1 MNTNKTIEA
10 LLLEWNCLASFESLP
25 KINAEWKVC
34 SKKNLNESTHLP
46 NRQTLNLFHSLGT
59 TRPQKAK
66 RSNELMEKLV
76 FFCER
81 HVYLWITHTETT
93 LERSSNVSSHVLM
106 TCKRNYVHNLK
117 QNSLWA
123 SVPLF
128 ICWRNIDTQNNLT
141 TTMTWVLKSNE
152 NEKRNK
158 AKKHMRFPFA
168 KTKMLISIM
177 QTSMQAHQK
186 ENLQGFQWII
196 LSEDREWI
204 IWMLWERMLN
214 CWLPGETRDGR
225 IIHND
230 TKSPLKHIKTKG
242 VLYGFAFL
250 GDIAHC
256 EREWNKNHK

>member
-25 KINAEWKVC
+25 QINAERKVC

-59 TRPQKAK
+59 TRLQKAK
-66 RSNELMEKLV
+66 RSNGLMEKLV

-81 HVYLWITHTETT
+81 HAYLWITHTETT

-196 LSEDREWI
+196 AGEDRE
-204 IWMLWERMLN
+204 
-214 CWLPGETRDGR
+214 
-225 IIHND
+225 
-230 TKSPLKHIKTKG
+230 
-242 VLYGFAFL
+242 
-250 GDIAHC
+250 
-256 EREWNKNHK
+256 